1 MKALLDLNGMILREI
16 EAKGFLCGIVD
27 LDNSASELV
36 LETTKGD

>member
-1 MKALLDLNGMILREI
+1 MKALLDFNGMILREI
-16 EAKGFLCGIVD
+16 EVKGFLRGIIG